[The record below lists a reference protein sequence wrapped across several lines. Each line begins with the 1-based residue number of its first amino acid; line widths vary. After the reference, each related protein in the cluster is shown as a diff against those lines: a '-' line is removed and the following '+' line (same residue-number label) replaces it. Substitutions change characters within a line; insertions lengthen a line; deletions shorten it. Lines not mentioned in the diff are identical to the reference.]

1 MKQKSFKI
9 IVSLLAGIT
18 LGSTIIGSSMS
29 IANASENYAIVQT
42 KEEDMSKYYTE
53 HYDSKTNITSWDV
66 SDSQYGQY
74 LLDHGVPLKDIPK
87 ELFSKKAHHHK
98 FISVKFYGNK
108 HHGNFN
114 IYISARAM
122 RDKYIG
128 KFVLDFALSI
138 YDAYKMDYW
147 ESIKDFM
154 GSISDIVDGA
164 HTHHGKVIYF
174 RHGHYHGSRSWD

>member
-1 MKQKSFKI
+1 MQKKSMKLV
-9 IVSLLAGIT
+9 VSLLAGIT
-18 LGSTIIGSSMS
+18 LGSSVIGSSVS
-29 IANASENYAIVQT
+29 VANASENNVIVQT
-42 KEEDMSKYYTE
+42 KQEDMSKYYTE

-66 SDSQYGQY
+66 SDAQYGQY

-122 RDKYIG
+122 RDKYIVG
-128 KFVLDFALSI
+128 FVVHFALSI
-138 YDAYKMDYW
+138 YDAYKMNYW
-147 ESIKDFM
+147 SSVKNYVKCIKD
-154 GSISDIVDGA
+154 IVSDV
-164 HTHHGKVIYF
+164 HTRHGEVIYF